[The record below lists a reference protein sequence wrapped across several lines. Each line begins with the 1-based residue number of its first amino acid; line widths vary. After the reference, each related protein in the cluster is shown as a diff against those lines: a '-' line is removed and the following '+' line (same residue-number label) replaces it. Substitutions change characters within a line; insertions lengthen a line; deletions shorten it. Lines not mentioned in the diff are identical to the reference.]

1 MQEHLEAIANCQLP
15 LSATVHLSSSS
26 CSLELMRIIDVVAAR
41 WLVAE
46 VELGG
51 EFLAV
56 CLQHLQGKKHLMS
69 SPAKGPVGKKHLV
82 SISKNGF
89 SSALAAAMAA
99 DRATVTCC
107 SCCSPS
113 SI

>member
-1 MQEHLEAIANCQLP
+1 
-15 LSATVHLSSSS
+15 
-26 CSLELMRIIDVVAAR
+26 MRIIDAVAAR

-56 CLQHLQGKKHLMS
+56 CLQHLQASWKEAPHVQPREGAGGEEALGVHLQEW
-69 SPAKGPVGKKHLV
+69 VQLRTC
-82 SISKNGF
+82 
-89 SSALAAAMAA
+89 AAMAA

>member
-1 MQEHLEAIANCQLP
+1 
-15 LSATVHLSSSS
+15 
-26 CSLELMRIIDVVAAR
+26 MRIIDAVAAR

-89 SSALAAAMAA
+89 SSALARPWQQTGPRSPAAAA
-99 DRATVTCC
+99 ALPPQSDQTEMMDRVKSMISRLIMYTDFLF
-107 SCCSPS
+107 SFQG
-113 SI
+113 

>member
-1 MQEHLEAIANCQLP
+1 
-15 LSATVHLSSSS
+15 
-26 CSLELMRIIDVVAAR
+26 MRIIDAVAAR

-56 CLQHLQGKKHLMS
+56 CLQHLHASWKEAPHVQ
-69 SPAKGPVGKKHLV
+69 PREGPVGKKHLV

-89 SSALAAAMAA
+89 SSALARPWQQTGPRSPAAAA
-99 DRATVTCC
+99 DLPPQSDQTEMMDRVIGTSEKHDFKINIV
-107 SCCSPS
+107 
-113 SI
+113 

>member
-1 MQEHLEAIANCQLP
+1 MN
-15 LSATVHLSSSS
+15 SSS
-26 CSLELMRIIDVVAAR
+26 CSLLELLRIINDAVAAR
-41 WLVAE
+41 WRQLVAE

>member
-1 MQEHLEAIANCQLP
+1 
-15 LSATVHLSSSS
+15 
-26 CSLELMRIIDVVAAR
+26 MRIIDAVAAR

-69 SPAKGPVGKKHLV
+69 SPAKGPVEEALGVHLQEWV
-82 SISKNGF
+82 Q
-89 SSALAAAMAA
+89 LRTCAAMAA

-107 SCCSPS
+107 SC
-113 SI
+113 